1 MLLNFGHTIGHA
13 VEKYFNYETYTHG
26 EGVGIGM
33 VALTEQTEQLG
44 ITEKGSAA
52 VIRNILEQYGL
63 PTGAV
68 MAKDE
73 VLKTIALDKKKK
85 GGAITLVVL
94 DKIGEA
100 RLMKIPCEELASYI
114 R

>member
-1 MLLNFGHTIGHA
+1 M
-13 VEKYFNYETYTHG
+13 
-26 EGVGIGM
+26 
-33 VALTEQTEQLG
+33 G
-44 ITEKGSAA
+44 ITAKGSSKL
-52 VIRNILEQYGL
+52 IREVLKRYGL
-63 PTGAV
+63 PTEAA

-73 VLKTIALDKKKK
+73 VLRTIALDKKKK